1 MTQMRQAYRW
11 QGIGLLTLGTLT
23 LILGSAE
30 AAHASKLSVS
40 LNRVA
45 GRPGEEVTLSLTA
58 KGQPERLMSVL
69 SLDLHY
75 DPRQLAV
82 KTYRNGRAIGPNQL
96 VLVETTTPGMIKIAV
111 TDMAKPA
118 EPIQGLA
125 SGELASFTFTI
136 QPQAKKGRL
145 PLTLKGVLALDR
157 SGKGIKQVRQA
168 HGMIVVKPTASQRKA
183 RKNAP
188 AQPT

>member
-1 MTQMRQAYRW
+1 MTQRHQARRPW
-11 QGIGLLTLGTLT
+11 GIGFLVLGAFT
-23 LILGSAE
+23 LILGWAQ

-40 LNRVA
+40 LNRA
-45 GRPGEEVTLSLTA
+45 TGRPGEEVTLSLTA
-58 KGQPERLMSVL
+58 KGQPERLTSVL

-75 DPRQLAV
+75 DPKQLAV

-96 VLVETTTPGMIKIAV
+96 VLVETTAPGTIKVAV
-111 TDMAKPA
+111 TDMAKPT

-145 PLTLKGVLALDR
+145 PLTLEGVLALDR
-157 SGKGIKQVRQA
+157 SGKGIKRVRPTN
-168 HGMIVVKPTASQRKA
+168 GMIVVKPARTAS
-183 RKNAP
+183 
-188 AQPT
+188 